1 MYIVNTVKRVIL
13 YGNELIHHKEQNY
26 RLKNVPNARVSTDLL
41 HEISHNYKISYIA
54 FLRGVNLPHPP
65 LKIQGLKFLSSF
77 SMMRLK

>member
-13 YGNELIHHKEQNY
+13 YGNEFIHHKEQNY
-26 RLKNVPNARVSTDLL
+26 RLKKVPNARVATNLL

-65 LKIQGLKFLSSF
+65 LKIQGST
-77 SMMRLK
+77 